1 MPKKI
6 TIKKGLDIPLKGMAI
21 HQIEDSKSSLFS
33 IKPTDFIGVSPK
45 LLVKIGDVVHVGSPL
60 FYSKSNELIK
70 FTSPVSG
77 SILDIKRGEKRVI
90 QEIIIKKEGSNKQ
103 FEALSPAW
111 DSKETAISSLL
122 ESGLWPM
129 IRQRPYHIIANPG
142 DSPKA
147 IFISGFDS
155 SPLAPDYEYLTKDK
169 TDAIQVAINVISKF
183 TTGQIYLSLRDE
195 TSHLN
200 KLANLNIN
208 YFKGPHPSGN
218 VGTQIHHINPINK
231 GETVWTINL
240 LDLIILGNYIST
252 GILDFSKTIALSGPS
267 VKEPKYYQITAG
279 ESIESI
285 VSNNLN
291 DDNSRFISGNVLTGT
306 KIDKSGFLSF
316 YDHQLTVIPEGDY
329 YEFMGWIAPG
339 FDKYSL
345 SRTFF
350 SWLTPKKKYT
360 LDTNYHGELRNFVV
374 TGQYEKVFPW
384 DIMPVQLLKAII
396 IKDIEMMENLGI
408 YEVAEEDFALCEYV
422 CTSKI
427 ESQQLIR
434 TGIELIQKEMS

>member
-6 TIKKGLDIPLKGMAI
+6 TIKKGLDIPIKGMAI

-45 LLVKIGDVVHVGSPL
+45 LLVKIGDNVHVGSPL

-70 FTSPVSG
+70 FTSPISG

-90 QEIIIKKEGSNKQ
+90 QEIIIKKEGSNRQ
-103 FEALSPAW
+103 FESLSPAW
-111 DSKETAISSLL
+111 NSKETTISSLL

-129 IRQRPYHIIANPG
+129 IRQRPYHTIANPE

-169 TDAIQVAINVISKF
+169 TDVIQTAINGISKF
-183 TTGQIYLSLRDE
+183 TTGPIYLSLRDE

-200 KLANLNIN
+200 SLTNVNIN

-218 VGTQIHHINPINK
+218 VGTQIHHIDPINK
-231 GETVWTINL
+231 GETVWTVNL

-252 GILDFSKTIALSGPS
+252 GILDFSKTIAVSGPS
-267 VKEPKYYQITAG
+267 VKEPKYYQMTAG

-285 VSNNLN
+285 VTNNLH

-306 KIDKSGFLSF
+306 RIDKSGFLSF

-396 IKDIEMMENLGI
+396 IKDIELMENLGI